1 MYRIELCD
9 GVSVQCGSA
18 KITKFRTQ
26 KAARLLA
33 YLALHPGNHS
43 RERLIE
49 LFWPELGLDAAR
61 NALSTTLLYLKK
73 PLERELGQPEGSLI
87 QATRATIGLV
97 PGSFTTD
104 LEDLP
109 QDFDTERFLPNFY
122 DDWVL
127 EAREKLAA
135 TLAAVQH
142 EYEPLPATWTPY
154 LGRDESREQVRE
166 LLTHSRLLTLVG
178 TGGVGKTRLA
188 LETLREQEAQ
198 GATVAWVELATL
210 TNPANIPER
219 IAAALGLA
227 GVAALVPTLRR
238 RETLLCLDN
247 CEHLILGA
255 AREAERLLRAC
266 PNLTILATSREPLG
280 VAGETVLRLPGLS
293 EAESAQLFCDRAHRA
308 LPSWGL
314 TREERPLLSLLC
326 LRLDGLPL
334 ALELAAARLR
344 TYPLAEL
351 VQRLEDR
358 LATLTSNHRVAEP
371 RQQTLE
377 ASIAWSYE
385 LLTEKEKTLFYSLSV
400 FHGGWTAEQAIEL
413 WGGDETTRERLD
425 SLVDKSLAQTE
436 ATAHGLHYR
445 FLETLREFALARFAE
460 LPEAEQLRWR
470 RAHLVVFYDLLLT
483 VPRGYTP
490 ELHQRAEAVRHHQ
503 DNFVPALEFCRQD
516 QPERALVFC
525 DHLSAFWNWFGQSTL
540 AREQLK
546 LTLPLPECQT
556 FNDDRRSALETLFHS
571 SNFTRDW
578 ESAEWALN
586 TSHMATEHAYYYRR
600 NLADVR
606 LEQGEFE
613 EARLLLEVN
622 LEEDR
627 HSGLLNQVAD
637 SLYRL
642 CRVHLAKEDFT
653 QALSLLEESMTLRN
667 EQTTWSRFLLRMKSL
682 LKGLSGEPDEARQL
696 AMQAMQLKAPNQSH
710 HETGFTLNLYAQL
723 EFFASNFSYSAQL
736 YGVSVAYCQH
746 KGFDIAGYSYRLRE
760 RHLAALRAS
769 LGEDAFQLA
778 YEKGYDS
785 DPMRAIQEWNVL
797 KSRYA

>member
-26 KAARLLA
+26 KVARLLA

-61 NALSTTLLYLKK
+61 NGLSSTLLYLKK

-87 QATRATIGLV
+87 QATRTTIGLV

-104 LEDLP
+104 LENLP
-109 QDFDTERFLPNFY
+109 KDFDTERFLPGLY

-127 EAREKLAA
+127 RARETLAA
-135 TLAAVQH
+135 TLSAAVD

-154 LGRDESREQVRE
+154 LGRDESREQVRD

-188 LETLREQEAQ
+188 LEALREQEAQ

-210 TNPANIPER
+210 TNPAHISER
-219 IAAALGLA
+219 IAAALGLPGA
-227 GVAALVPTLRR
+227 GALVPTLRR

-255 AREAERLLRAC
+255 ARETERLLRAC
-266 PNLTILATSREPLG
+266 PKLTILATSREPLG

-293 EAESAQLFCDRAHRA
+293 EAESAQLFCDRARRSQ
-308 LPSWGL
+308 PSWEL

-351 VQRLEDR
+351 VQRLEAR
-358 LATLTSNHRVAEP
+358 FATLTSNHRVTEP

-377 ASIAWSYE
+377 ASIAWSYD
-385 LLTEKEKTLFYSLSV
+385 LLSEREKTLFYSLSV
-400 FHGGWTAEQAIEL
+400 FHGGWTAEQAIAL
-413 WGGDETTRERLD
+413 WGGDEAMRERLD
-425 SLVDKSLAQTE
+425 ALVDKSLAQTE
-436 ATAHGLHYR
+436 ATSHGLRYR

-460 LPEAEQLRWR
+460 QPEAEQLRWR
-470 RAHLVVFYDLLLT
+470 RAHLAVFYDLLMT
-483 VPRGYTP
+483 VPRGYTA
-490 ELHQRAEAVRHHQ
+490 ELHQRSEAVRYHR

-571 SNFTRDW
+571 CNFTRDW
-578 ESAEWALN
+578 EGAEWALD
-586 TSHMATEHAYYYRR
+586 TSNMATEHAYYYRR

-606 LEQGEFE
+606 LEQGELE
-613 EARLLLEVN
+613 QARLLLAVN

-642 CRVHLAKEDFT
+642 CRVHLAMEDFT

-696 AMQAMQLKAPNQSH
+696 AVQAMQLKAPNQSH
-710 HETGFTLNLYAQL
+710 HEIGFALNLYAQL
-723 EFFASNFSYSAQL
+723 EFFVSNFSYSAQL
-736 YGVSVAYCQH
+736 YGASVAYCQH
-746 KGFDIAGYSYRLRE
+746 KGFDISGYSYRLRE
-760 RHLAALRAS
+760 RHLATLRES

-778 YEKGYDS
+778 YEKGYDC
-785 DPMRAIQEWNVL
+785 DPVRAIQEWNVQ
-797 KSRYA
+797 KSLSA